1 MDEEL
6 MHYGVPRRSGRY
18 PWGSGDVPF
27 QHESW
32 FLDRMEELRK
42 QGYTNAQIA
51 EDMGLTTE
59 QFNNRNMIERAERK
73 RAEISFALRQ
83 KEDGY
88 SNEAIGKMLG
98 GRGESYVRTL
108 LEPSTNERN
117 KVIFAV
123 RDAIRDE
130 VEKKRYVDIGA
141 DTELNLQVARSKM
154 DAAVQML
161 KDEGYQ
167 TYTPKLQQ
175 IGTGKNTT
183 YLVLGKKDTSYKELM
198 SDPEQIKPLTDITI
212 ESKGDGYQVRKVQ
225 FPQSIDSSR
234 IFIKYNEDGGSEK
247 DGVIELRRGVPDLD
261 LGASNYSQ
269 VRIAVDKDRYLK
281 GMAVYSDDIPKGYD
295 IVLNSNKSRADGPNK
310 AFKKMERTKDG
321 EIDRDNPFGAN
332 ILPAGQSYYIGK
344 DGKEHL
350 SAINKVNDEGKW
362 SEWANNT
369 NLAAQFLSKQPLKLI
384 ESQLNLSL
392 AQKNEEYDKIK
403 QYTNAEIKKKAL
415 QEFADECDAAAV
427 DLKAAGL
434 PRQRTSAILP
444 VNTLND
450 NEIYA
455 PNFKQGEEV
464 ILIRYPHAG
473 TFEIPRLRVNN
484 DNVEGRRMLGNAP
497 QDAVGINSHV
507 AQILSGA
514 DFDGDSVIVIP
525 TKGINVKTTKPL
537 EGLKN
542 YDPKEWYKMSD
553 EEIAANP
560 SKVMTSQNK
569 QRQMGIVT
577 NLITDM
583 SVQGAPEEDM
593 VKAVRHSMT
602 VIDSEKHKLDW
613 KQSARDNDITEL
625 KKKYQI
631 VPGQEGKHGAATLL
645 SRAKN
650 EKDIEG
656 VRSYY
661 KIDPNTGEKI
671 WQYSSDDSYVNKDGK
686 VIKKVTKSSQMAE
699 AKNAYDLSSG
709 TPQETLYAEYANA
722 LKQMANDARLEM
734 VRTPSTKK
742 NPSATKTYAHEIA
755 SLGDKVKIAKSNTPL
770 ERRAQAIA
778 NSIIKAKIRDNPAI
792 KEDKD
797 WYKKVKNAALAEGR
811 AMTGSS
817 KKERM
822 VHIEPREWEAIQAG
836 AIGSTL
842 MNAILA
848 NTDTKE
854 IRELATPKENS
865 TTKYISSNKSNIALA
880 KAMIESGY
888 TQSEIGERLG
898 CSASLVNKMVHGE
911 TT

>member
-1 MDEEL
+1 
-6 MHYGVPRRSGRY
+6 MHYGVPRRSGRF
-18 PWGSGDVPF
+18 PWGSGEVPF

-42 QGYTNAQIA
+42 KGYSNAEIA
-51 EDMGLTTE
+51 KDMGLTTE

-88 SNEAIGKMLG
+88 SNDAIGKMLG
-98 GRGESYVRTL
+98 GKGESYVRTL

-130 VEKKRYVDIGA
+130 VDKKRYVDIGA
-141 DTELNLQVARSKM
+141 DTELNLNVARSKM

-183 YLVLGKKDTSYKELM
+183 FLVLGQKDTSYKELM
-198 SDPEQIKPLTDITI
+198 QDPGQIKPLTDITI

-234 IFIKYNEDGGSEK
+234 IFIRYNEDGGVDK

-261 LGASNYSQ
+261 LGKSAYSQ

-295 IVLNSNKSRADGPNK
+295 IILNTNKSREEGPNK
-310 AFKKMERTKDG
+310 AFKEMKHNKEG

-332 ILPAGQSYYIGK
+332 IMASGQSYYIGK

-350 SAINKVNDEGKW
+350 SAINKVNDEGTW
-362 SEWANNT
+362 SGWANNQ
-369 NLAAQFLSKQPLKLI
+369 NLASQFLSKQPLKLI

-392 AQKNEEYDKIK
+392 AQKNEEFDRIK
-403 QYTNAEIKKKAL
+403 KYTNAEIRKKAL
-415 QEFADECDAAAV
+415 EEFADECDASAV

-434 PRQRTSAILP
+434 PRQKTSAILP
-444 VNTLND
+444 VNSLAD

-455 PNFKQGEEV
+455 PNFRQGEEV
-464 ILIRYPHAG
+464 ICIRYPHQG
-473 TFEIPRLRVNN
+473 TFEIPRLKVNN
-484 DNVEGRRMLGNAP
+484 NNVEGRKMLGTAP
-497 QDAVGINSHV
+497 IDAVGINSNV
-507 AQILSGA
+507 AHQLSGA
-514 DFDGDSVIVIP
+514 DFDGDNILVIP
-525 TKGINVKTTKPL
+525 TRGINFKTRKQ
-537 EGLKN
+537 EGAFESLKSFE
-542 YDPKEWYKMSD
+542 PKEMYKMSD
-553 EEIAANP
+553 EEIALNP
-560 SKVMTSQNK
+560 SKVLSPQMK
-569 QRQMGIVT
+569 QKQMGITT
-577 NLITDM
+577 NLLTDM
-583 SVQGAPEEDM
+583 TLKGASDEEIVRA
-593 VKAVRHSMT
+593 VKCAQT
-602 VIDSEKHKLDW
+602 IIDAEKHKLDW
-613 KQSARDNDITEL
+613 KQCYRDNNIAEL
-625 KKKYQI
+625 KKLYQSD
-631 VPGQEGKHGAATLL
+631 PNNPGKHGASTLI

-650 EKDIEG
+650 EKDIPG

-661 KIDPNTGEKI
+661 KTDPETGEKI
-671 WQYSSDDSYVNKDGK
+671 WQYSTDDKYVNKQGK
-686 VIKKVTKSSQMAE
+686 VVQKITKSTQMAE
-699 AKNAYDLSSG
+699 IDDAYKLSSG
-709 TPQETLYAEYANA
+709 TRQEELYAGYANA
-722 LKQMANDARLEM
+722 LKQMANEARLE
-734 VRTPSTKK
+734 RIHTPSTKK
-742 NPSATKTYAHEIA
+742 NPSATKVYAHEIA
-755 SLGDKVKIAKSNTPL
+755 SLGDKVKLAKSNTPL

-778 NSIIKAKIRDNPAI
+778 NSIIKAKIKDNPAI
-792 KEDKD
+792 KDDRD

-817 KKERM
+817 KKSRM

-836 AIGSTL
+836 AIGTTL

-848 NTDTKE
+848 NSDSKE
-854 IRELATPKENS
+854 IRELATPKENT
-865 TTKYISSNKSNIALA
+865 TTKYISTNKANVDLA
-880 KAMIESGY
+880 KAMIKSGY
-888 TQSEIGERLG
+888 TQAEVGERLG
-898 CSASLVNKMVHGE
+898 CSTSLVNKMVHGE
-911 TT
+911 TI